1 MRKTK
6 EMQNG
11 ITLIAL
17 VITIIILLILA
28 GISIMSLTNT
38 GLFGKAQEAKTKTK
52 MADAKDAIM
61 LTLNEW
67 QMEHAT
73 SDTTL
78 EAFFNEKVKSGELS
92 GFEENEG
99 TEGEYKVSKDGY
111 YVVIN
116 SNGEIVENI
125 AKEGPKPQITNIKI
139 TTDGTTE
146 AADNSQ
152 PSGTKLK
159 INFDTSIEGGTIK
172 SVTPAVPYETN
183 GTETEVTFK
192 VVGTV
197 GGDDFETTRTISVAS
212 KYKVSK
218 YTAATMAS
226 ATNKSEIYGKSVSYT
241 PAGVT
246 TDVGWKIFYSDG
258 TNIYLIADNYVERDA
273 LPASTKDGVATAN
286 KPNAGNDS
294 NGVRTAYFTN
304 ELNDYTG
311 SASITTTKLQ
321 KLNNSFFSQGFTSTN
336 NNMKS
341 VAYMMDTTAWGG
353 YKDAAGKAEYVIGGP
368 TIEMVM
374 NSYSQSH
381 NVQYQ
386 AKATSGTGYQIS
398 KDNGENWATYYSG
411 MLSTS
416 DSLYVISSQS
426 NAKGMWVASPSAYRS
441 NCVLSVN
448 CYGSVINYYSSDTP
462 LGFRPLVCLNSNVTL
477 QEANGTYTIQ

>member
-1 MRKTK
+1 MQKIKTNK
-6 EMQNG
+6 G
-11 ITLIAL
+11 ITLVAL

-73 SDTTL
+73 LDTTL

-197 GGDDFETTRTISVAS
+197 GGDDFETTRTTSVAS

-226 ATNKSEIYGKSVSYT
+226 ATNKSEIYGKPVSYT

-258 TNIYLIADNYVERDA
+258 TNIYLIADNYVERTA
-273 LPASTKDGVATAN
+273 LPASTKDGVATDN
-286 KPNAGNDS
+286 KPDEGS
-294 NGVRTAYFTN
+294 SGYKRTAYFTRI
-304 ELNDYTG
+304 LNDYTG
-311 SASITTTKLQ
+311 SESIASEKLR
-321 KLNNSFFSQGFTSTN
+321 KLNNSFFSQKFTSTN
-336 NNMKS
+336 NNMKA

-368 TIEMVM
+368 TIEMLF
-374 NSYSQSH
+374 NSYNQSH
-381 NVQYQ
+381 GTSYIT
-386 AKATSGTGYQIS
+386 KATSATGYKIS
-398 KDNGENWATYYSG
+398 KDTEENLTTSIG
-411 MLSTS
+411 SMLSTS
-416 DSLYVISSQS
+416 DSLYVISSTT
-426 NAKGMWVASPSAYRS
+426 NAQAMWVASPSAYS
-441 NCVLSVN
+441 ALYLMYVA
-448 CYGSVINYYSSDTP
+448 YGGRVSYDSYNTDGF
-462 LGFRPLVCLNSNVTL
+462 GFRPLVCLNSNVTL
-477 QEANGTYTIQ
+477 QEANGTYTVQ